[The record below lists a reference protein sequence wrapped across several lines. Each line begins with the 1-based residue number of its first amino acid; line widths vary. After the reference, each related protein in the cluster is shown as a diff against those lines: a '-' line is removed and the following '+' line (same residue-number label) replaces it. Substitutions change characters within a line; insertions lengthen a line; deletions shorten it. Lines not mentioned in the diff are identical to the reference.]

1 MLFIYLK
8 QSATMNKGES
18 VALRDVAQLAGVN
31 AGIKQVKDIV
41 LGTVGEGMLLVTAA
55 DVAAALNREDVTFL
69 GAPACAVHPR
79 QKPDSRL
86 IMVLKVVFVAALM
99 FVGGAMT
106 VLSYQT
112 DVDMPEAH
120 ASLSRIFTG
129 SAEVSP
135 WITIPYCA
143 GVGIGVLFFTNILP
157 GKKKTPSLFE
167 LEEFAKSAEQQKYDV
182 AKAEEEK

>member
-8 QSATMNKGES
+8 QSATMNRGES

-41 LGTVGEGMLLVTAA
+41 LGTVGQELLLITAA

-69 GAPACAVHPR
+69 GAPACAVMPR
-79 QKPDSRL
+79 QKADSRL
-86 IMVLKVVFVAALM
+86 VMVLKAVFVAALM

-106 VLSYQT
+106 VLTYQT
-112 DVDMPEAH
+112 DVDMPETHLA
-120 ASLSRIFTG
+120 LSQIFTG
-129 SAEVSP
+129 SQENSP

-143 GVGIGVLFFTNILP
+143 GVGIGVLFFTNVLP

-167 LEEFAKSAEQQKYDV
+167 LEEFAQRSDQQQYEV

>member
-8 QSATMNKGES
+8 QSATMNRGES

-31 AGIKQVKDIV
+31 AGIKQVKDTV
-41 LGTVGEGMLLVTAA
+41 LGTVGQELLLITAA

-69 GAPACAVHPR
+69 GAPACAVTPR
-79 QKPDSRL
+79 QKADGRL
-86 IMVLKVVFVAALM
+86 VMVLKAVFVAALM

-106 VLSYQT
+106 VLTYQT
-112 DVDMPEAH
+112 DVDMPETH
-120 ASLSRIFTG
+120 ASLSQIFTG
-129 SAEVSP
+129 SQETSP

-143 GVGIGVLFFTNILP
+143 GVGIGVLFFTNVLP

-167 LEEFAKSAEQQKYDV
+167 LEEFTQKTDQQKYEV